1 MGDKKSS
8 NVSRYTPDQK
18 HEIEAGLKSGVNV
31 RLYGNPAFL
40 AIQMHQIRRGLEEKL
55 PVECYALPEYD
66 WFQMEEIRKGLKSGI
81 DIAKYAR
88 PGIPF
93 DVMRQIREGL
103 ENGIDLSM
111 GIGYSAGVLKQ
122 LRIASCEG
130 IDIIKYIKQGYEE
143 EQLKEIRIALEKKID
158 IDPYLHLLQRGA
170 FIREIVLGLEKELDV
185 SAYANEQLSWQQMRE
200 IRLGLENRVDVRV
213 YQNPLYSAQQMHEIR
228 LGLQE
233 NLPVDRYSSFMY
245 TAREMHKR
253 RLKLEESRKNNLSGT
268 TQKKK
273 YRDFILMTNANKMEA
288 MIIVPCKGTK
298 VNADDVMAALQERG
312 IVEGIEKDVIDFIAQ
327 DGAPTETVIVARG
340 REPEAGKDGWYEFL
354 FDTDIKST
362 PQLNENGSVD
372 YKNVKWFE
380 IVKQDQPIA
389 VYHEAQTGK
398 AGITVTGEPIPGLKG
413 NEQPPIKGF
422 GFKILPDRRTYI
434 AGTDGKVEL
443 HNGRLEVTNIL
454 ILDGINSANGN
465 VSFNGSVYV
474 KGTVGDG
481 VRINASKDILVDGFT
496 EAAVLEAGGDII
508 LREGNNAGRGRHGYI
523 KAGNDVMG
531 KFFENATVIAGRDMK
546 ANYCLNSNVTVE
558 GNVEIA
564 GDIGTLAGGI
574 IKAGDL
580 VKSHDIGNAAGIST
594 SIVVGRQEKYYYEK
608 AVIDE
613 KFRELENELK
623 LLRNAYRDIKRRY
636 TAEERNNNPLY
647 LKVENAI
654 YTKETELRDVRNLQD
669 ELKAEENKL
678 KLARIVVKGTIYQ
691 GVKVSINGSSMNVKK
706 TGNVT
711 LRQRDGAVVVYR
723 NI

>member
-1 MGDKKSS
+1 MD
-8 NVSRYTPDQK
+8 VSKYTPDQK

-31 RLYGNPAFL
+31 RLYSNPEFL
-40 AIQMHQIRRGLEEKL
+40 AIQMYQIRRGLEENL

-66 WFQMEEIRKGLKSGI
+66 WFQMEEIRKGLKSGV
-81 DIAKYAR
+81 DISKYAR
-88 PGIPF
+88 PGITF

-143 EQLKEIRIALEKKID
+143 EQLKEIRIALEKEID
-158 IDPYLHLLQRGA
+158 IEPYLHISQRGA

-185 SAYANEQLSWQQMRE
+185 STYANEQLSWQQMRE
-200 IRLGLENRVDVRV
+200 IRLGLENGVDVRI

-233 NLPVDRYSSFMY
+233 NLPIDRYSSFMY
-245 TAREMHKR
+245 TAREMQKR
-253 RLKLEESRKNNLSGT
+253 RIQLEEERKNAITGK

-273 YRDFILMTNANKMEA
+273 CRDFVLITNANKMEA
-288 MIIVPCKGTK
+288 MIIVSNKGVK
-298 VNADDVMAALQERG
+298 VNADNVMAALEERG

-327 DGAPTETVIVARG
+327 DGAPTETIIVARG
-340 REPEAGKDGWYEFL
+340 REPETGKDGWYEFL

-362 PQLNENGSVD
+362 PQLNDNGTVD
-372 YKNVKWFE
+372 FKNVKWFE
-380 IVKQDQPIA
+380 IVKKDQPIA
-389 VYHEAQTGK
+389 VYHEAEIGRP
-398 AGITVTGEPIPGLKG
+398 GVTVTGEPVPGLKG
-413 NEQPPIKGF
+413 QEKPPIEGF
-422 GFKILPDRRTYI
+422 GFKILPDKRTYI
-434 AGTDGKVEL
+434 ASTDGKVEIR
-443 HNGRLEVTNIL
+443 NGRLEVTNIL

-465 VSFNGSVYV
+465 VAFNGSVYV
-474 KGTVGDG
+474 KGTIGEG
-481 VRINASKDILVDGFT
+481 VSINASKDILVDGFT

-508 LREGNNAGRGRHGYI
+508 LREGNNAGLGKHSYI

-531 KFFENATVIAGRDMK
+531 KFFENATVIAGHDMK
-546 ANYCLNSNVTVE
+546 ANYCLNSNVTAE

-564 GDIGTLAGGI
+564 GNIGTLAGGVI
-574 IKAGDL
+574 TAGDT

-594 SIVVGRQEKYYYEK
+594 SIVVGRQEKYCQKK
-608 AVIDE
+608 AMLDE

-623 LLRNAYRDIKRRY
+623 LLRNAYKEIKSKY

-654 YTKETELRDVRNLQD
+654 YTKETELKDMFRLQ
-669 ELKAEENKL
+669 EQLKEEEGRL
-678 KLARIVVKGTIYQ
+678 KLARIIVKGTIYQ
-691 GVKVSINGSSMNVKK
+691 GVKVSINGSTMNVRQV
-706 TGNVT
+706 GNVT
-711 LRQRDGAVVVYR
+711 LRQRDGAVAMYR
-723 NI
+723 NL